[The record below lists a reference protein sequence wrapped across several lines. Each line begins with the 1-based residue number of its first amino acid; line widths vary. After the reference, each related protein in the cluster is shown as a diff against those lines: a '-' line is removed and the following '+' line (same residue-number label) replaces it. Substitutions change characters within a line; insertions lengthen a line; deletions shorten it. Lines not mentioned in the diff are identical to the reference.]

1 MEKEEKETKHRYGI
15 VHLERRRYPRIR
27 VDLPVEYHRVESPI
41 SYTGRASNAGEGGLE
56 VYFPEKMDLGQ
67 QLSIKLFFSSDSELN
82 SMETLAELVWMDFI
96 LEEGET
102 EYRCGVKFIDI
113 SPEELAKLKDFLKS
127 LTR

>member
-1 MEKEEKETKHRYGI
+1 MEEEDKEAKHRYGI

-41 SYTGRASNAGEGGLE
+41 GNTGRASNAGEGGLE
-56 VYFPEKMDLGQ
+56 VYFPEKMNLGQ
-67 QLSIKLFFSSDSELN
+67 RLRIKLFFSSDSQLN
-82 SMETLAELVWMDFI
+82 WMETLAELVWMDFI
-96 LEEGET
+96 LEEGER

-113 SPEELAKLKDFLKS
+113 SPEEFGKLKEFLKT